1 MICLFFILD
10 GYFFELLMKM
20 WATGPL
26 RHGPVMQGFSTTG
39 PRTGTGQWLNQ
50 YRAAQELISYLC
62 FIYYLS
68 LGQ

>member
-50 YRAAQELISYLC
+50 YRAAQE
-62 FIYYLS
+62 
-68 LGQ
+68 